1 MRIKNTKTAKPH
13 LYYVLPY
20 FDELMKDS
28 FPNGHAF
35 EKVKASMVGSPQKT
49 SLVRGKMRESTM
61 VVWTCSVKIDWE

>member
-1 MRIKNTKTAKPH
+1 MRTSEDKENKNRKASF
-13 LYYVLPY
+13 VLCFPY
-20 FDELMKDS
+20 FDEPMKDS

-61 VVWTCSVKIDWE
+61 VVWACSM